1 MWGGETQQGLPQFMG
16 FTPELRIPLLISGR
30 VILLF
35 AEIGPG
41 FWALQVSLTLF
52 SGTGAGGGR

>member
-1 MWGGETQQGLPQFMG
+1 MG
-16 FTPELRIPLLISGR
+16 FTPELRIPLLISSR
-30 VILLF
+30 VVLLF